1 MIPSGGSIG
10 NTVIINSGDIPKNA
24 YGAVA
29 GDGQTASENQLFM
42 HGGSVMQL
50 VGAYT
55 TTGNAENNTVLVD
68 GGLIN
73 DSIYGAG
80 IAASGRA
87 LHNSVVI
94 SAGKIGG

>member
-1 MIPSGGSIG
+1 MKTALRLNSVVAGCLQAAALVLTAGSVAEGGGSTLIFPGADLTDGNLIPSGGSIG

-50 VGAYT
+50 VGA
-55 TTGNAENNTVLVD
+55 
-68 GGLIN
+68 
-73 DSIYGAG
+73 
-80 IAASGRA
+80 
-87 LHNSVVI
+87 
-94 SAGKIGG
+94 